1 MQLNK
6 LRAMSIEDFFQ
17 SSIVDIEKKLKDII
31 EQHEQKDKLN
41 YFLNHGKRL
50 RPLLSILVFR
60 ACGGDEN
67 NYQDALD
74 LAAAIEL
81 QHSASLVHDDI
92 IDGDS
97 ERRNKST
104 YYEVFGIEDAILTGH
119 RAIVLGFEQVLRQDP
134 EILKTFIHVWDMS
147 LRGEIEDVASKR
159 NPLAFDI
166 ERYFDIVINK
176 TASLFAGAAKIGAQ
190 MTGADGDLQDLLWEY
205 GKHIGIAYQLADD
218 KLDLIRGCKE
228 VLPISLVIGNLD
240 SKTQESL
247 SHDLGTGLLPATALS
262 KLDVDVEGIF
272 NKHIAKMQLK
282 AENLATSSL
291 FPKTIFRPLL
301 AKAPAY
307 MIKRGQKN

>member
-6 LRAMSIEDFFQ
+6 PSEVNIDDFFENT
-17 SSIVDIEKKLKDII
+17 IAALEKRLKDIVNH
-31 EQHEQKDKLN
+31 HEQQDKLE

-50 RPLLSILVFR
+50 RPLLSILIFR
-60 ACGGDEN
+60 ACGGDES
-67 NYQDALD
+67 NYPNALN

-92 IDGDS
+92 IDGDM

-104 YYEVFGIEDAILTGH
+104 YYEVFGVEDAILTGH

-134 EILKTFIHVWDMS
+134 KILKTFIDVWDMS
-147 LRGEIEDVASKR
+147 LRGEIEDVASR
-159 NPLAFDI
+159 RSPLIFDI
-166 ERYFDIVINK
+166 ERYFDIIINK

-190 MTGADGDLQDLLWEY
+190 MAGANGDLQNLLWEY

-218 KLDLIRGCKE
+218 KLDLIRGCTE
-228 VLPISLVIGNLD
+228 VLPVSLVAGSLD
-240 SKTQESL
+240 SKSLESL
-247 SHDLGTGLLPATALS
+247 SYDIRAGLLPVTALS
-262 KLDVDVEGIF
+262 KLDVDVEGLF
-272 NKHIAKMQLK
+272 NKHIAKMRLK

-291 FPKTIFRPLL
+291 IPKTVFRPLL

-307 MIKRGQKN
+307 MIERSQKS